1 MRRLF
6 ISLVLDIIC
15 ITTFIIAIKLVK
27 LFVVSTR
34 ARDSFLSESNIY
46 SVV

>member
-6 ISLVLDIIC
+6 ISLVLDIIF
-15 ITTFIIAIKLVK
+15 ITFITAIKLLK